1 MKYAI
6 LLAAG
11 AALSLSA
18 CQESGEPAADATAS
32 AAQEATAAAA
42 PAPAAGAVAG
52 PAAFTAG
59 QSPSKEFLV
68 GTWGEGEACDLPINF
83 QADGTIKDGPFD
95 TWTLTDGMLVMD
107 DLVKLQLTVVDAD
120 HMTTLPEGSTEE
132 PHTIQRCG

>member
-32 AAQEATAAAA
+32 AAPEATAAAA
-42 PAPAAGAVAG
+42 PAPAAG

-59 QSPSKEFLV
+59 QPPSKEFLV

-95 TWTLTDGMLVMD
+95 TWTLTDGKLVMD
-107 DLVKLQLTVVDAD
+107 DLVTIQLTVVDAD
-120 HMTTLPEGSTEE
+120 TMESQSEGATETRTLK
-132 PHTIQRCG
+132 RC

>member
-32 AAQEATAAAA
+32 ATPEATASAA
-42 PAPAAGAVAG
+42 PAAAAG

-59 QSPSKEFLV
+59 QPPSKEFMV

>member
-1 MKYAI
+1 MKYAF

-32 AAQEATAAAA
+32 ASPEAAAAAA
-42 PAPAAGAVAG
+42 PAAVAD
-52 PAAFTAG
+52 ATAFTAG
-59 QSPSKEFLV
+59 QPPSKEFLI
-68 GTWGEGEACDLPINF
+68 GTWGEGDGCDLPINF

-95 TWTLTDGMLVMD
+95 KWTLTDGMLVMD

-120 HMTTLPEGSTEE
+120 HMTTLPEGSTEQ
-132 PHTIQRCG
+132 PHTIKRCA

>member
-11 AALSLSA
+11 AALSLGA
-18 CQESGEPAADATAS
+18 CQESGAPAADATAS
-32 AAQEATAAAA
+32 ATPEAAAAAA
-42 PAPAAGAVAG
+42 PAAPAGA
-52 PAAFTAG
+52 AAFTAG
-59 QSPSKEFLV
+59 QPPSKEFMV

-95 TWTLTDGMLVMD
+95 KWTLTDGMLVMD
-107 DLVKLQLTVVDAD
+107 DLVKLKVTVVDAD

-132 PHTIQRCG
+132 PHTIKRCG

>member
-18 CQESGEPAADATAS
+18 CQESGEPAAGATAS
-32 AAQEATAAAA
+32 AAPEAISAAA
-42 PAPAAGAVAG
+42 PAAAAGA
-52 PAAFTAG
+52 AAFTAG
-59 QSPSKEFLV
+59 QPPSKEFMV
-68 GTWGEGEACDLPINF
+68 GTWGEGEACDLPISF

-95 TWTLTDGMLVMD
+95 TWTLEDGMLVMD

-132 PHTIQRCG
+132 PKTIKRCA

>member
-18 CQESGEPAADATAS
+18 CQESSEPAPDATAS
-32 AAQEATAAAA
+32 ATPEATAAAA
-42 PAPAAGAVAG
+42 PAAAAGA
-52 PAAFTAG
+52 AAFTAG
-59 QSPSKEFLV
+59 QPPSKEFMV

-107 DLVKLQLTVVDAD
+107 DLVKLQLTVADAD

>member
-1 MKYAI
+1 MKYAT

-32 AAQEATAAAA
+32 AAPEATAAA
-42 PAPAAGAVAG
+42 PAAAAGA
-52 PAAFTAG
+52 AAFTAG
-59 QSPSKEFLV
+59 QPPSKEFMV

-83 QADGTIKDGPFD
+83 QADGTIKDGPFV
-95 TWTLTDGMLVMD
+95 TWSLTDGMLVMD
-107 DLVKLQLTVVDAD
+107 DLVMLQLTVVDAD
-120 HMTTLPEGSTEE
+120 HMTTLPVGSTEV